1 MKNCGFDYPTGRIT
15 VNLAPADIRK
25 EGPLYD
31 LPVLMSVLISSGQ
44 LGACLG
50 DSAFLG
56 ELSLFG
62 ELRPV
67 NGVLPM
73 CLKAKQ
79 AGLQKFMFP
88 PKRGRGRVGT
98 GAYSISG
105 SKPYSADRA
114 SERPYSPG
122 LPPLPLLLRMT
133 PFPAGFLPGKRT
145 ASGQARLGGRGGRR
159 TQHPF
164 DRPSRLREKHAG
176 QKASL
181 HPSRA

>member
-1 MKNCGFDYPTGRIT
+1 MATKVISMGLYGAEAFLVEVECDIGRSLPAFDLVGLPDAAVKESRERVRAALKNCGFDYPTGRIT

-62 ELRPV
+62 EPRPV

-88 PKRGRGRVGT
+88 PKTRKRARWYRGLQYIRFQTLQR
-98 GAYSISG
+98 
-105 SKPYSADRA
+105 
-114 SERPYSPG
+114 
-122 LPPLPLLLRMT
+122 
-133 PFPAGFLPGKRT
+133 
-145 ASGQARLGGRGGRR
+145 
-159 TQHPF
+159 
-164 DRPSRLREKHAG
+164 
-176 QKASL
+176 
-181 HPSRA
+181 